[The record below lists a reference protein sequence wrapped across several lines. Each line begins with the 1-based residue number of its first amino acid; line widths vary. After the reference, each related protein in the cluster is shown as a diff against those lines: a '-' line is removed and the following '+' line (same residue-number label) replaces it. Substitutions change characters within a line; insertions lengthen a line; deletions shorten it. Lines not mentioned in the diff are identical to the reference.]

1 MNNFP
6 FSELVLILYTFSLSI
21 LLLFSSHGFI
31 MLYYNN
37 KFKRRDFS
45 ESAIDTSK
53 IVTIQLPLF
62 NEMNVAERLINAV
75 CKIDYPK
82 NKLEIQVLDDST
94 DETSQIVSKLVKLK
108 TSDGYN
114 IKHLQRDNRTGYK
127 AGALKE
133 GLQKAS
139 GEFIAVFD
147 ADFIPQASFLQKT
160 LPHFHSPRIGMVQTR
175 WEHLNE
181 MNSLLTKVQAFALN
195 GHFVIEQEVR
205 NKSGFFINFNGTGGI
220 WRKECIED
228 SGNWQT
234 DTLTEDLDLSFRA
247 QIKGWSFIYLKDVTT
262 PAELPSEI
270 SSLKTQQFRWTKG
283 AIETAKKLLPTIWSS
298 KLNFRTKL
306 YSTFHLTNNLV
317 FPFVLLTGLLNVP
330 LLFIKNGGEFNF
342 VINFMSIFI
351 LAFISTFLLYI
362 LAQKNIHSDWI
373 KRGLIFPIFVS
384 GSMGMAINNSRAV
397 LEGLLNK
404 KSEFVRTPKYS
415 SEENI
420 TNQKKYLTTPKISLQ
435 LMLEILFT
443 IYSFIGVVIAIYF
456 LEITALPFHLMFFGG
471 FFAVSALSLKQVL
484 IKND

>member
-1 MNNFP
+1 MDSFP
-6 FSELVLILYTFSLSI
+6 LAEIVLVLYTFSLTI
-21 LLLFSSHGFI
+21 LLLFSSHGFV
-31 MLYYNN
+31 MLYYNY

-45 ESAIDTSK
+45 KSSIDTSK

-62 NEMNVAERLINAV
+62 NEINVVERLINAV

-82 NKLEIQVLDDST
+82 NNLEIQVLDDST
-94 DETSQIVSKLVKLK
+94 DETTQIVSDLVKLK
-108 TSDGYN
+108 INEGYKIN
-114 IKHLQRDNRTGYK
+114 HIRRDNRNGYK

-133 GLQKAS
+133 GLLKAS

-147 ADFIPQASFLQKT
+147 ADFIPQSNFLQKT
-160 LPHFHSPRIGMVQTR
+160 LPHFHSNKIGMVQTR

-220 WRKECIED
+220 WRKDCIEEA
-228 SGNWQT
+228 GNWQS

-247 QIKGWSFIYLKDVTT
+247 QINGWSFIYLKDVTT
-262 PAELPSEI
+262 PSELPSEI

-283 AIETAKKLLPTIWSS
+283 AIETAKKLLPAIWSS
-298 KLNFRTKL
+298 KLSFKTKI

-317 FPFVLLTGLLNVP
+317 FPFVLLTGMLNVP
-330 LLFIKNGGEFNF
+330 LLFIKNGGEFNL
-342 VINFMSIFI
+342 VINFMSLFI

-362 LAQKNIHSDWI
+362 LAQKGIHKDWI

-404 KSEFVRTPKYS
+404 KSEFIRTPKFS
-415 SEENI
+415 SNENTI
-420 TNQKKYLTTPKISLQ
+420 NQKKYLTTPKISLQ
-435 LMLEILFT
+435 LMFEILFT
-443 IYSFIGVVIAIYF
+443 IYSFAGVLIAIYF
-456 LEITALPFHLMFFGG
+456 TEITALPFHLMFFVG
-471 FFAVSALSLKQVL
+471 FFSVSALSLKQVL
-484 IKND
+484 VNND

>member
-1 MNNFP
+1 MNSFP
-6 FSELVLILYTFSLSI
+6 FSELILILYIFSLTI
-21 LLLFSSHGFI
+21 LLLFSSHGFV
-31 MLYYNN
+31 MLFYNN

-45 ESAIDTSK
+45 ESSIDTSK

-82 NKLEIQVLDDST
+82 KNLEIQVLDDST
-94 DETSQIVSKLVKLK
+94 DETTQIVSDLIKLK
-108 TSDGYN
+108 KSHGFN
-114 IKHLQRDNRTGYK
+114 IKHIQRDNRVGYK

-133 GLQKAS
+133 GLQKTN
-139 GEFIAVFD
+139 GEFIAIFD
-147 ADFIPQASFLQKT
+147 ADFIPPRNFLQKT
-160 LPHFHSPRIGMVQTR
+160 LPRFHSKNIGMVQTR

-228 SGNWQT
+228 SGNWQA

-247 QIKGWSFIYLKDVTT
+247 QMKGWSFIYLKDVTT

-283 AIETAKKLLPTIWSS
+283 AIETAKKLLPTIWNSN
-298 KLNFRTKL
+298 LNFKTKL

-330 LLFIKNGGEFNF
+330 LLFIKNGGEFNT
-342 VINFMSIFI
+342 VINFMSLFI

-362 LAQKNIHSDWI
+362 LAQKNIHRDWI

-397 LEGLLNK
+397 LEGLLNR
-404 KSEFVRTPKYS
+404 KSEFVRTPKFS
-415 SEENI
+415 SGADI
-420 TNQKKYLTTPKISLQ
+420 HNQKKYLSTPKISFQ

-443 IYSFIGVVIAIYF
+443 IYSFAGVLIAIYF
-456 LEITALPFHLMFFGG
+456 LEITAIPFHLMFFIG
-471 FFAVSALSLKQVL
+471 FFSVSALSLKQVL
-484 IKND
+484 INNY

>member
-1 MNNFP
+1 MDSFP
-6 FSELVLILYTFSLSI
+6 FSELILILYTFSLTI
-21 LLLFSSHGFI
+21 LLLFSSHGFM
-31 MLYYNN
+31 MLYYNS
-37 KFKRRDFS
+37 KFKRRDFLETS
-45 ESAIDTSK
+45 IDTSK

-75 CKIDYPK
+75 CKIEYPK
-82 NKLEIQVLDDST
+82 ENLEIQVLDDSIDDT
-94 DETSQIVSKLVKLK
+94 TKIVSDLIKLK
-108 TSDGYN
+108 RSEGLN
-114 IKHLQRDNRTGYK
+114 IVHIQRDNRVGYK

-147 ADFIPQASFLQKT
+147 ADFIPQANFLQKT
-160 LPHFHSPRIGMVQTR
+160 LPHFHSKTIGMVQTR

-205 NKSGFFINFNGTGGI
+205 NKAGFFINFNGTGGI

-228 SGNWQT
+228 AGNWQA

-298 KLNFRTKL
+298 KLNLKTKL

-330 LLFIKNGGEFNF
+330 LLFIKNGGEFNY
-342 VINFMSIFI
+342 VINFMSLFI

-362 LAQKNIHSDWI
+362 LAQKNIHRDWI

-404 KSEFVRTPKYS
+404 KSEFIRTPKFS
-415 SEENI
+415 SGNDTI
-420 TNQKKYLTTPKISLQ
+420 NQKKYLITPKISFQ

-443 IYSFIGVVIAIYF
+443 IYSFAGVIIAIYF
-456 LEITALPFHLMFFGG
+456 TEITALPFHLMFFVG
-471 FFAVSALSLKQVL
+471 FFSVSALSLKQIL
-484 IKND
+484 INND

>member
-1 MNNFP
+1 MDSFP
-6 FSELVLILYTFSLSI
+6 ISELVLILYIFSLAI
-21 LLLFSSHGFI
+21 LLLFSSHGFV

-37 KFKRRDFS
+37 KFKRSFFS
-45 ESAIDTSK
+45 NNSIDTSK

-62 NEMNVAERLINAV
+62 NEINVAERLINAV

-82 NKLEIQVLDDST
+82 KNLEIQVLDDST
-94 DETSQIVSKLVKLK
+94 DETTKIVSDLVKLK
-108 TSDGYN
+108 KSEGYN
-114 IKHLQRDNRTGYK
+114 IEHIQRGSRNGYK

-133 GLQKAS
+133 GLQRAK
-139 GEFIAVFD
+139 GEFIAIFD
-147 ADFIPQASFLQKT
+147 ADFIPQANFLKKT
-160 LPHFHSPRIGMVQTR
+160 LPHFHSNNIGMVQTR

-181 MNSLLTKVQAFALN
+181 KYSLLTKVQAFSLN

-228 SGNWQT
+228 AGNWQA

-247 QIKGWSFIYLKDVTT
+247 QIKGWNFKYLKDVTT

-270 SSLKTQQFRWTKG
+270 NSLKTQQFRWTKG
-283 AIETAKKLLPTIWSS
+283 AIETAKKLLPIIWSS
-298 KLNFRTKL
+298 ELNLRTKL
-306 YSTFHLTNNLV
+306 YSTFHLTNNFI

-342 VINFMSIFI
+342 VINLMSFFI

-362 LAQKNIHSDWI
+362 FAQKGIHKDWI

-384 GSMGMAINNSRAV
+384 GTMGMAINNSRAI

-404 KSEFVRTPKYS
+404 KSEFIRTPKFS
-415 SEENI
+415 SNADI
-420 TNQKKYLTTPKISLQ
+420 VNQKKYLITPKISFQ
-435 LMLEILFT
+435 LLLEILFT
-443 IYSFIGVVIAIYF
+443 IYCFIGVISAVYF
-456 LEITALPFHLMFFGG
+456 LDIATLPFHLMFFVG
-471 FFAVSALSLKQVL
+471 FFSVSALSIKQIL
-484 IKND
+484 IKNS

>member
-1 MNNFP
+1 MDSFP
-6 FSELVLILYTFSLSI
+6 FSELILILYTISLSI
-21 LLLFSSHGFI
+21 LLLFSSHGFV

-37 KFKRRDFS
+37 KFKKRDLREGS
-45 ESAIDTSK
+45 IDTSK
-53 IVTIQLPLF
+53 IVTIQLPLY
-62 NEMNVAERLINAV
+62 NEVNVAERLINAV

-82 NKLEIQVLDDST
+82 KNLEIQVLDDST
-94 DETSQIVSKLVKLK
+94 DETTKIVSDLILLK
-108 TSDGYN
+108 KSHGFN
-114 IKHLQRDNRTGYK
+114 IKHILRDSRVGYK

-133 GLQKAS
+133 SLQSAE
-139 GEFIAVFD
+139 GEFIAIFD
-147 ADFIPQASFLQKT
+147 ADFIPQTNFLQKT
-160 LPHFHSPRIGMVQTR
+160 LPHFHSPEIGMVQTR

-181 MNSLLTKVQAFALN
+181 MHSLLTKVQAFALN

-228 SGNWQT
+228 SGNWHS

-262 PAELPSEI
+262 PSELPSEI

-283 AIETAKKLLPTIWSS
+283 AIETAKKLLPTIWKS
-298 KLNFRTKL
+298 KLKFRTKL

-317 FPFVLLTGLLNVP
+317 FPFVLLTGVLNVP

-351 LAFISTFLLYI
+351 LAFISTFLLYV
-362 LAQKNIHSDWI
+362 LAQKNIHRDWI

-397 LEGLLNK
+397 LEGILNK
-404 KSEFVRTPKYS
+404 KSEFIRTPKFS
-415 SEENI
+415 SGDDI
-420 TNQKKYLTTPKISLQ
+420 QKQKKYLSTPKISIQ

-443 IYSFIGVVIAIYF
+443 IYSFAGVIIAIYF
-456 LEITALPFHLMFFGG
+456 LELAAIPFHLMFFVG
-471 FFAVSALSLKQVL
+471 FFSVSSLSLKQV
-484 IKND
+484 IVNNY

>member
-1 MNNFP
+1 MDSFP
-6 FSELVLILYTFSLSI
+6 FSELILILYTFSLTI

-31 MLYYNN
+31 MLYYNS
-37 KFKRRDFS
+37 KFKRRDFLETS
-45 ESAIDTSK
+45 IDTSK

-75 CKIDYPK
+75 CKIEYPK
-82 NKLEIQVLDDST
+82 ENLEIQVLDDSIDDT
-94 DETSQIVSKLVKLK
+94 TKIVSDLIKLK
-108 TSDGYN
+108 RSEGLN
-114 IKHLQRDNRTGYK
+114 IVHIQRDNRVGYK

-147 ADFIPQASFLQKT
+147 ADFIPQANFLQKT
-160 LPHFHSPRIGMVQTR
+160 LPHFHSKTIGMVQTR

-205 NKSGFFINFNGTGGI
+205 NKAGFFINFNGTGGI

-228 SGNWQT
+228 AGNWQA

-298 KLNFRTKL
+298 KLNLKTKL

-330 LLFIKNGGEFNF
+330 LLFIKNGGEFNY
-342 VINFMSIFI
+342 VINFMSLFI

-362 LAQKNIHSDWI
+362 LAQKNIHRDWI

-404 KSEFVRTPKYS
+404 KSEFIRTPKFS
-415 SEENI
+415 SGNDTI
-420 TNQKKYLTTPKISLQ
+420 NQKKYLITPKISFQ

-443 IYSFIGVVIAIYF
+443 IYSFAGVIIAIYF
-456 LEITALPFHLMFFGG
+456 TEITALPFHLMFFIG
-471 FFAVSALSLKQVL
+471 FFSVSALSLKQIL
-484 IKND
+484 INND